1 MKSGDG
7 CTITSLFMRSSQTTQ
22 AIVLRAR
29 PYGESDKIV
38 SFLTEDFGKLTGIA
52 KGALRSRRRFI
63 NSLEPFSLVNLR
75 FQDRAHDNLVFLIG
89 ADLLFGL
96 RRLASS
102 LERISYA
109 AYLVE
114 ITDGL
119 ISEREENLAVFQHL
133 RDGLRYLEEIG
144 SSLRFLTSYELKL
157 LHLAGYRP
165 ALDVC
170 QCCRQARSPVQLEQW
185 HFSPADGGVLC
196 DSCSRRRCE
205 VLPLS
210 HLAANMLSTLQTVSH
225 DLGNRVL
232 LPTSVIREMRAVL
245 LRFIKYQMDREIKS
259 AAFLN
264 QFSALENPVSL
275 RI

>member
-1 MKSGDG
+1 
-7 CTITSLFMRSSQTTQ
+7 MRSSQTTP

-52 KGALRSRRRFI
+52 KGALRSRRRFV

-75 FQDRAHDNLVFLIG
+75 FQDRAHGNLAFLIG

-96 RRLASS
+96 RQLASS

-144 SSLRFLTSYELKL
+144 SSLRFLTYYELKL

-170 QCCRQARSPVQLEQW
+170 QRCGQERSQTQLGQW

-196 DSCSRRRCE
+196 DSCSRLRRE
-205 VLPLS
+205 VLPLG
-210 HLAANMLSTLQTVSH
+210 HLAANMLSTLQTDSH

-232 LPTSVIREMRAVL
+232 LPASVIREMRAVL
-245 LRFIKYQMDREIKS
+245 LRFIQYQMDREIKS

-264 QFSALENPVSL
+264 QFSALENPL
-275 RI
+275 A

>member
-1 MKSGDG
+1 
-7 CTITSLFMRSSQTTQ
+7 MRSSQTTP

-52 KGALRSRRRFI
+52 KGALRSRRRFV
-63 NSLEPFSLVNLR
+63 NSLEPFSLVTLS
-75 FQDRAHDNLVFLIG
+75 FQDRAHGNLAFLIG

-96 RRLASS
+96 RQLASS

-133 RDGLRYLEEIG
+133 REGLQYLDEIG
-144 SSLRFLTSYELKL
+144 SSLRFLTYYELKL

-170 QCCRQARSPVQLEQW
+170 QRCGQARSQARLGQW

-196 DSCSRRRCE
+196 DSCSRLRRE

-210 HLAANMLSTLQTVSH
+210 HLAANMLSTLQTDSH
-225 DLGNRVL
+225 NRGNRVS
-232 LPTSVIREMRAVL
+232 LPASVIREMRSVL
-245 LRFIKYQMDREIKS
+245 LCFIQYQMDREIKS
-259 AAFLN
+259 AVFLN
-264 QFSALENPVSL
+264 QFSALEKAAP
-275 RI
+275 

>member
-1 MKSGDG
+1 
-7 CTITSLFMRSSQTTQ
+7 MRSSQTTP

-38 SFLTEDFGKLTGIA
+38 TFLTEDFGKLTGIA
-52 KGALRSRRRFI
+52 KGALRSRRRFV
-63 NSLEPFSLVNLR
+63 NSLEPFSLVTLR
-75 FQDRAHDNLVFLIG
+75 FQDRAHDNLAFLIG

-96 RRLASS
+96 RQLASS

-133 RDGLRYLEEIG
+133 RDGLQYLDEIG
-144 SSLRFLTSYELKL
+144 SSLRFLTYYELKL

-170 QCCRQARSPVQLEQW
+170 QRCGQARSQAGLGQW

-196 DSCSRRRCE
+196 DSCSRLRRE
-205 VLPLS
+205 VLPLG
-210 HLAANMLSTLQTVSH
+210 HLAANMLSTLQTDSH
-225 DLGNRVL
+225 NLGNRVS
-232 LPTSVIREMRAVL
+232 LPASVIREMRSVL
-245 LRFIKYQMDREIKS
+245 LCFIQYQMDREIKS

-264 QFSALENPVSL
+264 QFSALENPL
-275 RI
+275 A